1 MEILPD
7 PEEQKAALAS
17 LAESANARL
26 ETIAA
31 ASSSQAFNVGCSV
44 GLMPGLFIVAL
55 VFFLSRG
62 SIAAAAIA
70 FLLVSLFLVLFAN
83 VIAYIARSKSVD
95 RAYQD
100 EINLEIELSLR
111 EGSFSRNTFEQ
122 AAGQVLPAEA
132 ALRKYL
138 TSLQPKI
145 EDKEVSS

>member
-1 MEILPD
+1 MENLSLS
-7 PEEQKAALAS
+7 EEQNTALAS

-44 GLMPGLFIVAL
+44 GLMPGLFTVAL

-70 FLLVSLFLVLFAN
+70 FLLVCLFLVLFAN
-83 VIAYIARSKSVD
+83 VVAYISRSKAID

-138 TSLQPKI
+138 TTLQPKA
-145 EDKEVSS
+145 ENKEEIS